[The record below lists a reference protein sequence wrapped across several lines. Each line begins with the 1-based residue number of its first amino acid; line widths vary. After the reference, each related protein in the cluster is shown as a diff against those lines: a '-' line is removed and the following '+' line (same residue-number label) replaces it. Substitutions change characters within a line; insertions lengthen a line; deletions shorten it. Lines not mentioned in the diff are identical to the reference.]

1 VLRPGGYLTPG
12 EDATALRL
20 ERLFERP
27 LRRFRIKIGRE
38 EAHGDCEH
46 AAFREGNAR
55 PFEQELT
62 GYLGHDADT
71 VTALAVGRDGTA
83 MGQPAERSER
93 TLQHFVGA
101 LIREAR
107 DEADAAGVVVIA
119 RI

>member
-1 VLRPGGYLTPG
+1 
-12 EDATALRL
+12 
-20 ERLFERP
+20 
-27 LRRFRIKIGRE
+27 
-38 EAHGDCEH
+38 
-46 AAFREGNAR
+46 
-55 PFEQELT
+55 
-62 GYLGHDADT
+62 
-71 VTALAVGRDGTA
+71 

>member
-27 LRRFRIKIGRE
+27 LRWFRIKIGRE
-38 EAHGDCEH
+38 EAHGDRER
-46 AAFREGNAR
+46 AAFGEGNACS
-55 PFEQELT
+55 FEQELT

-71 VTALAVGRDGTA
+71 VTALAVCRDGTA
-83 MGQPAERSER
+83 MGQPPKRGEC

-101 LIREAR
+101 LVREAR

-119 RI
+119 RV